1 MTNRAI
7 FKLQLTLSYGYFT
20 GVLILYLN
28 IGGGY
33 FLALQLV
40 FSGPGRDQLSC

>member
-1 MTNRAI
+1 MTNRVI

-40 FSGPGRDQLSC
+40 LSRPEQD